1 MYLQNGSR
9 RRTPGGVYIYLLKN
23 NDHIPMN
30 KINEIFQPD
39 KEMHKL
45 EKKLKD
51 KEKKKKLKRKISKYC
66 VQ

>member
-1 MYLQNGSR
+1 
-9 RRTPGGVYIYLLKN
+9 
-23 NDHIPMN
+23 MN